1 MLLSESAG
9 GGQAHPWLELP
20 GEDHLSQRPVQPDAG
35 FLLRKPGRQ
44 WKFIKMGSARHTPPI
59 NKWPNKKINSGSVP
73 QAAFCVTYR
82 AMKIV
87 KTYFALLF
95 LSLLALIVIATDD
108 AAAQELKAAPV
119 DDPAYIA
126 EDPRLARLVGSPG
139 PMLSLQTIDGGRIDL
154 KDIYGKK
161 PIYLK
166 LWATYCI
173 PCRVQTPRF
182 EKIFETFGDRIQVI
196 AVNGG
201 MDDDIDKIRAFVR
214 KAGMRMPAAID
225 DGSLGAWLK
234 MQEMPLHLLM
244 GRDGRIAYAGHQD
257 GPKLDAAINMVL
269 TSSPSTAPIA
279 VTEVENVVSLNPG
292 DVVPD
297 IELRSES
304 NQPVHIQAGATS
316 RPRAVLFT
324 ATWCESYLKKM
335 EPESA
340 EVCRRIRESVDKLAQ
355 AGDVE
360 WLGVVTHMW
369 TTLKDL
375 ADYQAKVKPQAP
387 LAVDTNGMAFRVFG
401 IRRFPAIALIG
412 ADGRLIR
419 ILGPDDTD
427 LAVAVGRLAEGK

>member
-1 MLLSESAG
+1 
-9 GGQAHPWLELP
+9 
-20 GEDHLSQRPVQPDAG
+20 
-35 FLLRKPGRQ
+35 
-44 WKFIKMGSARHTPPI
+44 
-59 NKWPNKKINSGSVP
+59 
-73 QAAFCVTYR
+73 
-82 AMKIV
+82 MKIM
-87 KTYFALLF
+87 KTHFALLC
-95 LSLLALIVIATDD
+95 LSLLALIAVASGD
-108 AAAQELKAAPV
+108 AAAQEPKAAPV

-126 EDPRLARLVGSPG
+126 ENPRLARLVGSPG
-139 PMLSLQTIDGGRIDL
+139 PMLSLQAIDGGRIDL

-173 PCRVQTPRF
+173 PCRAQMPGF
-182 EKIFETFGDRIQVI
+182 EKIFETFGDRMQVI

-201 MDDDIDKIRAFVR
+201 VDDDIDKIWAFVR

-234 MQEMPLHLLM
+234 MQETPLHLLM
-244 GRDGRIAYAGHQD
+244 GRDGRIVYAGHQD
-257 GPKLDAAINMVL
+257 GPKLDAAIKTVL

-279 VTEVENVVSLNPG
+279 TTEVENVVSLNPG
-292 DVVPD
+292 DVVPG

-324 ATWCESYLKKM
+324 ATWCESYLKKT

-340 EVCRRIRESVDKLAQ
+340 ENCRRVRESVDKLAQ

-360 WLGVVTHMW
+360 WLGVVSHMW

-375 ADYQAKVKPQAP
+375 ADYQSKVRQQVP
-387 LAVDTNGMAFRVFG
+387 LAVDTDGTAFRVFG

-412 ADGRLIR
+412 ADGRLVR

-427 LAVAVGRLAEGK
+427 LAAAVGRLAEGK